1 MRKTNAARGNMCR
14 IFNRSPFYENI
25 VQIEFSLN
33 SGHAEEQKTPHYAYG
48 VFLYALS

>member
-1 MRKTNAARGNMCR
+1 MRKTNAVRGNMCR

-33 SGHAEEQKTPHYAYG
+33 SKHVEEQKNAVTMRTAFFYMR
-48 VFLYALS
+48 

>member
-14 IFNRSPFYENI
+14 IFNRSPFCENI

-33 SGHAEEQKTPHYAYG
+33 SRHAEEQKTPHYAYG